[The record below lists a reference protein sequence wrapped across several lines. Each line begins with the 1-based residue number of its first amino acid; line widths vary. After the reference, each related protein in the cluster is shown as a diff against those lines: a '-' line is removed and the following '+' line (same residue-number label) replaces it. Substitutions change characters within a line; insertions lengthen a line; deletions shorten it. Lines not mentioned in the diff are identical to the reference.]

1 LALARSNDFPRLGGR
16 EIINLALLLSFPV
29 IGLDQFLR
37 TPPAQFTA
45 APAEQVQHWVTDSL
59 MMLPLFAAGV
69 WAGDRIL
76 SRAAARTPARTP
88 AQAPAQAPAP
98 VKRALVIVLSVAVAL
113 IPVWFERNKTDT
125 MAQSQALVTPH
136 SHGGDDVYW
145 VGSAVILALLC
156 VCLIPAAAWAAR
168 AVTRRLSTPPW
179 ARASVLVVL
188 VAAAPAAAALLHNA
202 AEHAYASQVNYT
214 SALLSAPVRSHAY
227 SGGRRTE
234 RVPVTA
240 APFAFVHQT
249 AHALQDGLAGQAAG
263 LPVASMALR
272 RHRK

>member
-1 LALARSNDFPRLGGR
+1 
-16 EIINLALLLSFPV
+16 
-29 IGLDQFLR
+29 
-37 TPPAQFTA
+37 
-45 APAEQVQHWVTDSL
+45 

-76 SRAAARTPARTP
+76 SRAAARTPARP
-88 AQAPAQAPAP
+88 APAP
-98 VKRALVIVLSVAVAL
+98 VKRALVIVLSVALAL

-145 VGSAVILALLC
+145 VGSLVILALVC
-156 VCLIPAAAWAAR
+156 VCLVPVAAWAAR
-168 AVTRRLSTPPW
+168 AVTGRLSAHPW
-179 ARASVLVVL
+179 ARTSVFVLL

-214 SALLSAPVRSHAY
+214 SALLSAPARSHVY
-227 SGGRRTE
+227 SGGGRTGH
-234 RVPVTA
+234 VPVTA

-263 LPVASMALR
+263 LPVASIALR